1 MKEKLQ
7 DYLQQMQNLYKENQK
22 IQIVKKIKKN
32 NNQEKKYLVTF
43 Q

>member
-1 MKEKLQ
+1 MKERLQ